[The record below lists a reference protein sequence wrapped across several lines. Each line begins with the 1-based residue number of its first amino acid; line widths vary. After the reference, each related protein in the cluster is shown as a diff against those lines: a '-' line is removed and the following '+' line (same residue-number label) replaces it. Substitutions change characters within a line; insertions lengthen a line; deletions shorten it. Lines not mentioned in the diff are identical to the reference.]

1 MRDIASPLPPVTQPS
16 SGDESTKPLLVVVV
30 ASIILLISTGYE
42 YGWGKLESRL
52 ITGGGGYYYGYV
64 MSIPVITLLLSLS
77 SIPIQPKFGKGV
89 NLLLFIWSFIGACF
103 LTFHAPFTTT
113 GNGYFAAWAI
123 AYGSAA
129 AMGMDIQSKSIKGIG
144 SVMNLLLSSLVV
156 IVALIAPLRSMTM
169 MGAST
174 ELEQFAIIFA
184 IAIASTTVTFVL
196 ISLVLDNVTKLSTTL
211 STFNLVVYSL
221 LAVCWITMACFTTIV
236 GPFTDTGNG
245 YFASWAGALMSST
258 AAFAAMEAHN
268 ERNDLDAVFLD

>member
-1 MRDIASPLPPVTQPS
+1 MRDVASPLPPVTQPFS
-16 SGDESTKPLLVVVV
+16 SDESTKPLLVVVV
-30 ASIILLISTGYE
+30 ASVILLISTGYE
-42 YGWGKLESRL
+42 YGWGKLESQL
-52 ITGGGGYYYGYV
+52 LNGGGDCYYGYV

-89 NLLLFIWSFIGACF
+89 NLLLFIYAFVGACC
-103 LTFHAPFTTT
+103 LTFHAPFTIT
-113 GNGYFAAWAI
+113 GNGYFAAWTI

-174 ELEQFAIIFA
+174 ELERFAIIFA
-184 IAIASTTVTFVL
+184 IAIASTTVTFIL
-196 ISLVLDNVTKLSTTL
+196 CSLVLDNATRFS
-211 STFNLVVYSL
+211 SISYLVMYTL
-221 LAVCWITMACFTTIV
+221 LAVCWITMAYFTTIV

-245 YFASWAGALMSST
+245 YFASWAGAMFSST
-258 AAFAAMEAHN
+258 AAFTAMEAHN
-268 ERNDLDAVFLD
+268 ERNDLDEVFLD

>member
-1 MRDIASPLPPVTQPS
+1 MRDVASPLPPVTQPS

-30 ASIILLISTGYE
+30 ASVILLISTGYE

-52 ITGGGGYYYGYV
+52 LSSGDDCYYGYV

-89 NLLLFIWSFIGACF
+89 NLLLFIWAFVGASC
-103 LTFHAPFTTT
+103 LTFLSPFTAT

-129 AMGMDIQSKSIKGIG
+129 AMGMDVQSKSIKGIG

-156 IVALIAPLRSMTM
+156 IVASIAPLRRTM

-174 ELEQFAIIFA
+174 ELERFAIIFA
-184 IAIASTTVTFVL
+184 IAIASTTVTFIL
-196 ISLVLDNVTKLSTTL
+196 FSLVLDNAKRLS
-211 STFNLVVYSL
+211 SVFNLVIFTL

-236 GPFTDTGNG
+236 GPFTETGNG
-245 YFASWAGALMSST
+245 YFASWAGAMFSST

-268 ERNDLDAVFLD
+268 VRNDLDEVFLD

>member
-1 MRDIASPLPPVTQPS
+1 MRDVASPLPPVTQPS

-52 ITGGGGYYYGYV
+52 LSGGGDCYYGYV

-89 NLLLFIWSFIGACF
+89 NLLLFIWAFVGASF
-103 LTFHAPFTTT
+103 LTFKAPFTTT

-156 IVALIAPLRSMTM
+156 IVASIAPLRSMTM

-174 ELEQFAIIFA
+174 ELERFAIIFA
-184 IAIASTTVTFVL
+184 IAIASTTVIFIL
-196 ISLVLDNVTKLSTTL
+196 FSLVLDNAKRLS
-211 STFNLVVYSL
+211 SVFNLVIFTL
-221 LAVCWITMACFTTIV
+221 LAVCWITMACFATIV

-268 ERNDLDAVFLD
+268 ERNDLDEVFLD